1 MHTLLLVAALLTVVA
16 HPLMQNL
23 PRAVGS
29 MCSVAMYESLAWAQC
44 SPSAQ
49 DTSSGLE
56 KGQLGV
62 RAKEP
67 ETNSFII

>member
-1 MHTLLLVAALLTVVA
+1 MHTPLLAAALLTVVA

-29 MCSVAMYESLAWAQC
+29 MCSVAVYESLAWAQC

-49 DTSSGLE
+49 DTSSGME

-62 RAKEP
+62 WAKET
-67 ETNSFII
+67 EINSLII